1 MCCNNDL
8 LWFIILFLILFCGC
22 GNSRNS
28 GCGCDT
34 HHVTHAVANKLA
46 VLIFFN
52 SYTYAI

>member
-1 MCCNNDL
+1 VE
-8 LWFIILFLILFCGC
+8 IVEIL
-22 GNSRNS
+22 
-28 GCGCDT
+28 DVDVT

>member
-8 LWFIILFLILFCGC
+8 LWFIFLILFCGC

-34 HHVTHAVANKLA
+34 PCDPCGC
-46 VLIFFN
+46 
-52 SYTYAI
+52 

>member
-34 HHVTHAVANKLA
+34 PWDPCGC
-46 VLIFFN
+46 
-52 SYTYAI
+52 

>member
-22 GNSRNS
+22 GSSRNS

-34 HHVTHAVANKLA
+34 PCDPCGC
-46 VLIFFN
+46 
-52 SYTYAI
+52 